1 MKYRK
6 KPVIIEAYRTNE
18 EKVIHT
24 LEGDMKAFAG
34 DYVITGV
41 KGEQYPC
48 KPDIFKKTYEEVKT
62 TGMTFGEAIQAVKN
76 GERCARSNCDYGEV
90 CSLPLAGW
98 QYTNTG
104 RIDGWNDDLDMNEW
118 YK

>member
-1 MKYRK
+1 MS
-6 KPVIIEAYRTNE
+6 N
-18 EKVIHT
+18 
-24 LEGDMKAFAG
+24 
-34 DYVITGV
+34 
-41 KGEQYPC
+41 EQYSQLQTII
-48 KPDIFKKTYEEVKT
+48 KEQET
-62 TGMTFGEAIQAVKN
+62 TLAKYNAT
-76 GERCARSNCDYGEV
+76 CDYGEV